1 MLSFAQ
7 NQNNTFKSGMMA
19 AVKIRFKNDTYSIDI
34 NDENLFEYEE
44 VKDSI
49 VEFIDRGKPQAILCF

>member
-7 NQNNTFKSGMMA
+7 NQNNTFIKGMMG
-19 AVKIRFKNDTYSIDI
+19 AVKIRLKNDTYSIDI

-44 VKDSI
+44 VKI
-49 VEFIDRGKPQAILCF
+49 VS

>member
-7 NQNNTFKSGMMA
+7 NQNNTFIKGMMG
-19 AVKIRFKNDTYSIDI
+19 AVKIRLKNDTYSIDI

-49 VEFIDRGKPQAILCF
+49 VEFIDGGKPQAILCF